1 MNLSKVANVNP
12 YLLIDLDKG
21 ETSKLR
27 RTLDPWQP
35 AKAHAVTRLVG
46 ECSLRHGARLEIK
59 EPRWE
64 TNIYPLYYYFWD
76 QGYRGRKL
84 YNQVIVDYKRLF
96 PELASP
102 SSGGDLYYEL
112 QRSTDAE
119 IDLLIEDRDYFIFAE
134 VKDPPPGKK
143 AKFETRGGIHQLV
156 RQFVQGKL
164 LGRLIRKEFLLCTV
178 GVGLCGPLRLNDVEK
193 GLLAA
198 VGGPGHELDV
208 QNFDWDLLG

>member
-1 MNLSKVANVNP
+1 MANVNP
-12 YLLIDLDKG
+12 YRLIDLDQG

-35 AKAHAVTRLVG
+35 AKAQAVTRLIG
-46 ECSLRHGARLEIK
+46 ECFLRRGTRLKIK

-64 TNIYPLYYYFWD
+64 TNIYPLYYYFWV

-84 YNQVIVDYKRLF
+84 YNQVLVEYKRLF
-96 PELASP
+96 PELAPP
-102 SSGGDLYYEL
+102 SSRDDLYHQL
-112 QRSTDAE
+112 QRSADTE
-119 IDLLIEDRDYFIFAE
+119 IDLLIEDSDYFIFAE

-143 AKFETRGGIHQLV
+143 AKFETKGGVHQLV

-164 LGRLIRKEFLLCTV
+164 LERLIRKEFLLCTV
-178 GVGLCGPLRLNDVEK
+178 GAGLFGPLRLNDVEK

-198 VGGPGHELDV
+198 VGGPGDGLDIKDF
-208 QNFDWDLLG
+208 NWDLLG

>member
-1 MNLSKVANVNP
+1 MNP
-12 YLLIDLDKG
+12 YRLIDLDQG

-35 AKAHAVTRLVG
+35 AKAQAVIRLIG
-46 ECSLRHGARLEIK
+46 ECFLRRGAGLEIK

-84 YNQVIVDYKRLF
+84 YNQVLVEYRRLF
-96 PELASP
+96 PELAPP
-102 SSGGDLYYEL
+102 SSRDDLYYQL
-112 QRSTDAE
+112 QRSADTE
-119 IDLLIEDRDYFIFAE
+119 IDLLIEDSDYFIFAE

-143 AKFETRGGIHQLV
+143 AKFETRGGVHQLV

-164 LGRLIRKEFLLCTV
+164 LERLIRKEFLLCTV
-178 GVGLCGPLRLNDVEK
+178 GAGLFGPLRLNDVEK
-193 GLLAA
+193 ALLAA
-198 VGGPGHELDV
+198 VEGPGHELDIK
-208 QNFDWDLLG
+208 NFDWDLLG